1 MLRNKICRNRNGR
14 RPCAFFSAER
24 TEIGSNK
31 DCNNNKKHNGKGDIF
46 ELLEG
51 KEGNPL
57 GRSIMD
63 ERILGEYSRAIC
75 KQRNDNK
82 IHTKSRTGE
91 ERIQTDIRKS
101 AGARLWLITGS
112 YTIPRRLRRGDSFF
126 LPISK
131 L

>member
-14 RPCAFFSAER
+14 RPSAFFSAEH

-31 DCNNNKKHNGKGDIF
+31 DCNNNKKHNSKGDIF
-46 ELLEG
+46 EL
-51 KEGNPL
+51 EGNPL

-112 YTIPRRLRRGDSFF
+112 
-126 LPISK
+126 
-131 L
+131 

>member
-14 RPCAFFSAER
+14 RPCAFFSVER

-46 ELLEG
+46 ELPED

-63 ERILGEYSRAIC
+63 ERILCEYSRAIC

-82 IHTKSRTGE
+82 IHQNQGREKKEYRQIYGNQPE
-91 ERIQTDIRKS
+91 LDF
-101 AGARLWLITGS
+101 GL
-112 YTIPRRLRRGDSFF
+112 
-126 LPISK
+126 
-131 L
+131 